1 MFAHNS
7 TTDSMSADLTLFDAL
22 PCCVCLV
29 DHNMTIIHVNDE
41 FSKSIMS
48 KERCL
53 RLSIQEFFQ
62 QETDRIL
69 LSSTVSLISINHQSN
84 NSTYILGSVNTLKC
98 VNIGDLPE
106 YIRVHWVAKA
116 FDEKS
121 VVLTGNVMDVTTTDG
136 TVATVT
142 TDSIG
147 NESVITQ
154 SEFIDFF
161 QKAPISLHWL
171 SDTGHIIWAN
181 ETELQSLGYTADE
194 FIGHHISEF
203 CPDEPVLLQEV
214 FSRLG
219 RGEAIHDVA
228 FRFRTKSNKVKVL
241 LIDSNVNWNP
251 DGSFRHT
258 RCFIRDITGTV
269 GS

>member
-1 MFAHNS
+1 
-7 TTDSMSADLTLFDAL
+7 MSAADLTLYDTL

-29 DHNMTIIHVNDE
+29 DHNMTIMHVNDE

-53 RLSIQEFFQ
+53 SLSIHEFLKQ
-62 QETDRIL
+62 DNDRTL
-69 LSSTVSLISINHQSN
+69 FSSTVSLIRINYQSN
-84 NSTYILGSVNTLKC
+84 NSTQILGSVNTLKC
-98 VNIGDLPE
+98 VNIGDFPV

-116 FDEKS
+116 FDEKL
-121 VVLTGNVMDVTTTDG
+121 VVLTGSVMDVISTDG

-142 TDSIG
+142 TDSLG

-171 SDTGHIIWAN
+171 SGTGHVIWAN

-194 FIGHHISEF
+194 YIGHHISEF
-203 CPDEPVLLQEV
+203 CPDEPMLLQEV
-214 FSRLG
+214 FGRLG
-219 RGEAIHDVA
+219 RGDAIHDVA

-269 GS
+269 V